1 MTDNTSVKEGLNKIK
16 GIDYFSNFI
25 YRFYVGGE
33 KERYWVDDDIEES
46 CNGIDVEELY
56 EFNEITPHGF
66 TLDKIA
72 QELKNLK
79 LAPVMWMDGED
90 TVVTL

>member
-1 MTDNTSVKEGLNKIK
+1 MEVNWELNEK
-16 GIDYFSNFI
+16 GCPVLYSSTCDYSDLLAEYFA
-25 YRFYVGGE
+25 
-33 KERYWVDDDIEES
+33 DDIEES
-46 CNGIDVEELY
+46 CNGINVEELY

-66 TLDKIA
+66 TLDEIT

>member
-1 MTDNTSVKEGLNKIK
+1 MKQEIFLKLSRKIHK
-16 GIDYFSNFI
+16 IYILVYFMQQYFA
-25 YRFYVGGE
+25 
-33 KERYWVDDDIEES
+33 DDIEEA
-46 CNGIDVEELY
+46 CNEVNVEELH

-66 TLDKIA
+66 ILDEIT